1 MVESAEKLRFL
12 LVEDDPEYA
21 EFLQLLVETCY
32 PDAAIDSAANAEE
45 ALAHL
50 GAKTFDVCFLDHMLG
65 DSTGLDVLRR
75 TDMTTSPTAFI
86 FLTAYAKQEIA
97 REALEL
103 GALDYLTKWR
113 FERFE
118 FERSISYALYRRRKE
133 IDFQRSV
140 LRDPLTGLGNRE
152 LFREQTRMVAAQTR
166 RRSGRF
172 ALLYMDVDGFKAVN
186 DTHGHRIGDG
196 LLRQIAA
203 RILARIRE
211 SDTVSR
217 VGGDEFVVVLSDV
230 RDTGATDAVVRDLVA
245 AIAQPFE
252 VDGITV
258 TVGASIG
265 RAIFPDDSTD
275 IDELTQIADGRMYE
289 AKKGKTN
296 HSADASR

>member
-1 MVESAEKLRFL
+1 MAESFEKLRFL
-12 LVEDDPEYA
+12 LVEDDADYA

-32 PDAAIDSAANAEE
+32 PDATIDVAANAQE

-50 GAKTFDVCFLDHMLG
+50 GAKTYDVCFLDHVLG
-65 DSTGLDVLRR
+65 DATGLDVLRR
-75 TDMTTSPTAFI
+75 TDMTSTPTAFI
-86 FLTAYAKQEIA
+86 FLTAHAKQEIA

-133 IDFQRSV
+133 IDFQRTV

-152 LFREQTRMVAAQTR
+152 LFREQSRMVAAVTR
-166 RRSGRF
+166 RRAGRF
-172 ALLYMDVDGFKAVN
+172 ALLYLDIDGFKAVN
-186 DTHGHRIGDG
+186 DTHGHQVGDG

-203 RILARIRE
+203 RILERIRE
-211 SDTVSR
+211 SDVVSR

-230 RDTGATDAVVRDLVA
+230 RDADAADTVVRDLVA
-245 AIAQPFE
+245 AMAEPFD
-252 VDGITV
+252 VDGVGV

-265 RAIFPDDSTD
+265 RTIFPDDSTD
-275 IDELTQIADGRMYE
+275 IDELIQIADGRMYE
-289 AKKGKTN
+289 AKKRKANRPTT
-296 HSADASR
+296 A